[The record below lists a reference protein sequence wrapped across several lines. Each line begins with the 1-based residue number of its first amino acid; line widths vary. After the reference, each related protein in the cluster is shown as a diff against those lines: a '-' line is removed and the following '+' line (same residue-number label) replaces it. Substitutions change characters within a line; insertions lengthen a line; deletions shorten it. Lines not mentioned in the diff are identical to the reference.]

1 MTDWGALYR
10 EHVADVSAFA
20 SDLDDV
26 ALARPV
32 PGTPSW
38 TVKDVVA
45 HLAGGA
51 ADSVDGRMD
60 DAPGP
65 AWTARHV
72 AERRHLPVAELVAE
86 LHAHQDA
93 VSHAAADTPT
103 PAIVWDIA
111 VHHADLH
118 EAFGK
123 PVLAEHLWQP
133 VVEML
138 GPMRAPELVGAV
150 PPYELFRGLFSR
162 RSRDQM
168 RAWDP
173 SLSEERLAEIPIFGA
188 RDDDQP
194 VPDGV

>member
-10 EHVADVSAFA
+10 EHVADVAAFA
-20 SDLDDV
+20 ADLDDDT
-26 ALARPV
+26 LARPV

-65 AWTARHV
+65 AWTSRHV
-72 AERRHLPVAELVAE
+72 AERRHLPVAALVDELRAN
-86 LHAHQDA
+86 QDA
-93 VSHAAADTPT
+93 VAGAAAEART

-123 PVLAEHLWQP
+123 PRLAEHLWRP
-133 VVEML
+133 VADVL
-138 GPMRAPELVGAV
+138 GPMRAPELVDTV
-150 PPYELFRGLFSR
+150 PPYELFRLLFSR
-162 RSRDQM
+162 RSRAQV
-168 RAWDP
+168 RALDP
-173 SLSEERLAEIPIFGA
+173 GLSEERIAEIPIFGA

-194 VPDGV
+194 VSA